1 MIMLMLPS
9 GVGFAVNV
17 MGGDGNEGGEGGGS
31 GDDFVPASDT
41 ATATSNPVGDAGAK
55 ALDPDAPYSVGQV
68 VEGVFDFAGEGDDD
82 LPFTT
87 GTRLVITESMGDSW
101 YNASPE
107 DDRSKVGS
115 IPGNYVK
122 PV

>member
-1 MIMLMLPS
+1 MLMLPS

-68 VEGVFDFAGEGDDD
+68 VDFEKA
-82 LPFTT
+82 LQPSLCHLACVAQVSQSTT
-87 GTRLVITESMGDSW
+87 QD
-101 YNASPE
+101 
-107 DDRSKVGS
+107 K
-115 IPGNYVK
+115 
-122 PV
+122 